1 MRNQIGLSK
10 LHKKAY
16 LISPGPTPIPHE
28 VREIASRPLIH
39 HRTPEFSKIFME
51 VTQGLQ
57 YMFQT
62 ERDVFVLTSS
72 GSGAMEAAV
81 VNILNPGDKV
91 LVLNAGKFG
100 NRWKVIAQ
108 AYGIQVDEVTL
119 AWGADYPKENLADQ
133 LSQHPDC
140 RAVFSTLSETSTGT
154 IYDIEGYAQVVSKTP
169 ALLVVD
175 GISGVG
181 AMPCP
186 MDKWEIDVLISAS
199 QKSFMT
205 PPGLAFL
212 TFSQKAWMAVE
223 RSRLP
228 RFYFDA
234 QAAHAGLKKKTS
246 AWTPAITL
254 VRQLHKALQILQG
267 IGLTDLF
274 NHHRILAEATRAGVR
289 ALGLSLLSQ
298 NPGNIVTA
306 VRTPSGLDGTGLVNL
321 MQNKYLTHI
330 AGAQEPHKGEFF
342 RIGHLG
348 YIGGFDIMTAFTAL
362 EMTLEEMGYKINKGD
377 SLRAA
382 QTIIKEHWQ

>member
-1 MRNQIGLSK
+1 ML
-10 LHKKAY
+10 KKAY
-16 LISPGPTPIPHE
+16 LLSPGPTPIPPE
-28 VREIASRPLIH
+28 VSEAASRPLIH

-81 VNILNPGDKV
+81 VNILDPGDKV

-100 NRWKVIAQ
+100 NRWKEIAQ
-108 AYGIQVDEVTL
+108 AYGIQVREVKV
-119 AWGADYPKENLADQ
+119 AWGENYPKENLADQ
-133 LSQHPDC
+133 LIQHPDC
-140 RAVFSTLSETSTGT
+140 RAVFTTLSETSTGT
-154 IYDIEGYAQVVSKTP
+154 VYDIEGYARVVSQTP

-175 GISGVG
+175 GISGLG

-186 MDKWEIDVLISAS
+186 MDQWNIDVLISGS

-212 TFSQKAWMAVE
+212 AFSQKAWEAVE

-234 QAAHAGLKKKTS
+234 QAAYKGLMKKTS

-254 VRQLHKALQILQG
+254 VRQLHKALQILQS
-267 IGLTDLF
+267 IGLPELF
-274 NHHRILAEATRAGVR
+274 THHRILAEATRAGVH
-289 ALGLSLLSQ
+289 ALDLSLLSQ

-306 VRTPSGLDGTGLVNL
+306 VRTPSGLDGTGLVKI
-321 MQNKYLTHI
+321 MQNKYLAHI
-330 AGAQEPHKGEFF
+330 VGAQEPHKGEFF

-348 YIGGFDIMTAFTAL
+348 FIGGFDIITALAAL
-362 EMTLEEMGYKINKGD
+362 EMTLEEMGYQLNKGD

>member
-1 MRNQIGLSK
+1 M
-10 LHKKAY
+10 HKKTH
-16 LISPGPTPIPHE
+16 LLSPGPTPIPQE
-28 VREIASRPLIH
+28 VSEVASRPLIH

-51 VTQGLQ
+51 VTQGLR

-62 ERDVFVLTSS
+62 QRDVFVLTSS
-72 GSGAMEAAV
+72 GSGAMEAAA
-81 VNILNPGDKV
+81 VNILSPGDQV
-91 LVLNAGKFG
+91 LVINAGKFG

-108 AYGIQVDEVTL
+108 AYGIQVHEVQVV
-119 AWGADYPKENLADQ
+119 WGADFPKESLAEQ

-140 RAVFSTLSETSTGT
+140 RAVFTTLSETSTGT
-154 IYDIEGYAQVVSKTP
+154 IYDIEGYARIVSSTP

-186 MDKWEIDVLISAS
+186 MDDWNIDVMISGS

-212 TFSQKAWMAVE
+212 SFSQKAWAAVE
-223 RSRLP
+223 HSRLP
-228 RFYFDA
+228 KFYFDA
-234 QAAHAGLKKKTS
+234 QAAHTALKKNTS

-254 VRQLHKALQILQG
+254 VRQLHKALQILQS
-267 IGLTDLF
+267 IGLPDLYY
-274 NHHRILAEATRAGVR
+274 HHRILAEATRAGVH

-306 VRTPSGLDGTGLVNL
+306 VRTPSGLDGTALVNL
-321 MQNKYLTHI
+321 MQNKYFTHI
-330 AGAQEPHKGEFF
+330 VGAQEPYKGDFF

-348 YIGGFDIMTAFTAL
+348 YQGGFDIIRAFAAL
-362 EMTLEEMGYKINKGD
+362 EMTLEEMDYKINRGD
-377 SLRAA
+377 SLQAA
-382 QTIIKEHWQ
+382 QTIIKEHWR